1 MHAIGIDMSKRSFH
15 AAFDSETVRVFEN
28 TEEGMSA
35 FISELER
42 RKFAKDATRI
52 GTEAT
57 GAYHLFLCARLR
69 EAGWSIVVI
78 NPLQASRLIATQ
90 SLRKV
95 KTDRKD
101 ALAIRTL
108 VENGLGYPYTD
119 TSAVLALKALVVER
133 EGLVE
138 LRAMLKHQREAHEAK
153 EHAAGGSLHDSFSP
167 VLSALN
173 AEIKVIERQFKLHEL
188 ETQALLRSI
197 PGIGLVSAATLVAV
211 IGNADRFSSPE
222 KLVAYV
228 GLDPRVHLS
237 GTSVHGKGFIS
248 KRGNA
253 RLRHA
258 LFNAAFIA
266 RQHDPGLKRFFEKK
280 LTEGKHYFSALC
292 AVERKLIHIIWAVW
306 TRKTPFVPT
315 P

>member
-15 AAFDSETVRVFEN
+15 AAFDSENVREFEN
-28 TEEGMSA
+28 TEEGV
-35 FISELER
+35 SEFVSEMER
-42 RKFAKDATRI
+42 RNFTKIDTRI

-57 GAYHLFLCARLR
+57 GAYHLFLCARLTK
-69 EAGWSIVVI
+69 EGWTIVVI

-101 ALAIRTL
+101 ALSIRIL

-119 TSAVLALKALVVER
+119 TDATLALKTLVVER

-138 LRAMLKHQREAHEAK
+138 VRAILKHQREAHEAK
-153 EHAAGGSLHDSFSP
+153 EHAAGAMLHDSFSP
-167 VLSALN
+167 VSSALN
-173 AEIKVIERQFKLHEL
+173 KEIKVIERQFRLHEP

-197 PGIGLVSAATLVAV
+197 PGIGLVSAATLVAI
-211 IGNADRFSSPE
+211 IGNANRFSSPE
-222 KLVAYV
+222 KLVAYI
-228 GLDPRVHLS
+228 GLDPRVHMS

-253 RLRHA
+253 RLRYT
-258 LFNAAFIA
+258 LFNAAFVA
-266 RQHDPGLKRFFEKK
+266 RQRNPNLKRFFEKK
-280 LTEGKHYFSALC
+280 LGEGKHYFSALC

-306 TRKTPFVPT
+306 TRGTPFT
-315 P
+315 TKS